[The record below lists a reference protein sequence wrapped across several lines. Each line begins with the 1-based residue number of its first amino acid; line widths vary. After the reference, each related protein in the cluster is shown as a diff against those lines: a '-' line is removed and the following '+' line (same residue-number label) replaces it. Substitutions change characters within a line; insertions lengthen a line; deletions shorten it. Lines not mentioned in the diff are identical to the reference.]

1 MHPRAGHRLVDVEQV
16 LALAERVE
24 ERRHPADVERVR
36 ADPQQV
42 VEDARDLVEHHADVL
57 RAHRHLDA
65 EQPLD
70 REAVGVL
77 VAHHRHVVEPVHVRQ
92 RLQVRPVLGE
102 LLGRAVQQPDVR
114 IGALDHLAVEL
125 EHEPQHAV
133 RRRVLR
139 PKIHRV
145 IADLG
150 HLTAVADEFRCRLTC
165 ASKLRPK
172 AGRSQNSSCNC
183 GSRPSDRIGAGAP
196 VSPASRVGVLADDP
210 RRDLARLD
218 RHRLVDRRAPAPG
231 RSASRRARRSGS
243 PCGTDARRSRS
254 R

>member
-16 LALAERVE
+16 LALAERVQ

-36 ADPQQV
+36 AEPQQV
-42 VEDARDLVEHHADVL
+42 VQDPRDLVEHHADVL

-70 REAVGVL
+70 RQAVGVL

-92 RLQVRPVLGE
+92 RLQVRLVLGE
-102 LLGRAVQQPDVR
+102 LFGRPVQEADVR
-114 IGALDHLAVEL
+114 IGALDDLAVEL

-145 IADLG
+145 IANLG
-150 HLTAVADEFRCRLTC
+150 HLARAQMNF
-165 ASKLRPK
+165 
-172 AGRSQNSSCNC
+172 
-183 GSRPSDRIGAGAP
+183 GAG
-196 VSPASRVGVLADDP
+196 
-210 RRDLARLD
+210 
-218 RHRLVDRRAPAPG
+218 
-231 RSASRRARRSGS
+231 
-243 PCGTDARRSRS
+243 
-254 R
+254 